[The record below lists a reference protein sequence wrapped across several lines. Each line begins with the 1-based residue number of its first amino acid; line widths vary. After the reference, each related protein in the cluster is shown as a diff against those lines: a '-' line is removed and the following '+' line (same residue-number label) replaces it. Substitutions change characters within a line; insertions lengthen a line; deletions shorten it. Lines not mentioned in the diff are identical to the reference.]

1 MARKRL
7 GEILVMAGAI
17 DELQL
22 QSALGE
28 QRKWGRPLGATLVE
42 MGLISEHALVKALS
56 DQLNIPVVD
65 LSSLKVPPMVLDF
78 LDHTFCLQY
87 GCIPF
92 GHEEQGAFLDLAM
105 ADPTNPEL
113 FDLVRVRTRCNLRPH
128 LAGPRSIELAI
139 RHYYLGEAL
148 TPTGG
153 ADKSHWMTR
162 PDEVV
167 FEEDVIAAEKEASAA
182 QAAATAPDAPDASS
196 PTSSS
201 AAPPE
206 AADSAGGGQLTA
218 ASRDALLLQLHN
230 IVQQLR
236 AHLERDEKVLR
247 KLMALIVEKGLC
259 TREELIAKIHEE

>member
-42 MGLISEHALVKALS
+42 MGLISEHALVEALS
-56 DQLNIPVVD
+56 NQLNIPAVD
-65 LSSLKVPPMVLDF
+65 LSSLKIPPMVLDF
-78 LDHTFCLQY
+78 LDHKFCLQY

-92 GHEEQGAFLDLAM
+92 GHEAQGAFLDLAM

-148 TPTGG
+148 DPKGG
-153 ADKSHWMTR
+153 ADKSHWMNR

-167 FEEDVIAAEKEASAA
+167 FEEDVIAAEKRASAA
-182 QAAATAPDAPDASS
+182 QAAAAAPDAPAASS
-196 PTSSS
+196 P

-206 AADSAGGGQLTA
+206 APDPAGGGQQLTA